1 MERSKI
7 GGCMYSF
14 TMRVGKFL
22 GRHMWIYY
30 LLNYTWGIIMTFI
43 GWAALLFC
51 RMFLDKRIGRHGP
64 ACYVTIGDNWGGLEL
79 GKCFLVA
86 DNMGERWTE
95 HTKNHEMGH
104 SFQNAIYGPF
114 AIFIVAI
121 PSACRYWHQ
130 RIMRRR
136 GKSFPSDWYDSAW
149 FEGSA
154 TDMGDWYMNERD

>member
-1 MERSKI
+1 
-7 GGCMYSF
+7 MYSL
-14 TMRVGKFL
+14 TMRAGRFL
-22 GRHMWIYY
+22 GRHMWLYY
-30 LLNYTWGIIMTFI
+30 LLSYTWGIIMTLI

-51 RMFLDKRIGRHGP
+51 RVLLDKRIDRHGP
-64 ACYVTIGDNWGGLEL
+64 ACYAMVGDSWGGVEL

-86 DNMGERWTE
+86 DNMGESWTE

-114 AIFIVAI
+114 SIFIVAI

-130 RIMRRR
+130 RIMRKR